1 VPLEEHDNSPAEAAE
16 RLWHDLGGW
25 GAPDRC
31 DPIATRGAS
40 IQCSGLKAAV
50 TGAYCAAQQG
60 TVPGCFL
67 GRFLP
72 ELGGAASPASFSSW
86 SDRIGSEAIHAC
98 FCCPVQFLQPQGNAR
113 SGCGASWSGGWKSG
127 ANKGKGRL
135 EGRPQRKPMED
146 PRSTRRWFALIT
158 RSYRGIARQGKQNV
172 GRGVILVRVSSLN
185 GCPPPLVRSH
195 LWFQIAWEGQ
205 GRR

>member
-1 VPLEEHDNSPAEAAE
+1 VAPPVPLEEHDNSPAEAAE

-72 ELGGAASPASFSSW
+72 KLGEAASPAALFSRRAIESGPEIIRGCLCL
-86 SDRIGSEAIHAC
+86 SSARRRKVSAVASTTSGPAPRTHRDVEEAPLAKIHQV
-98 FCCPVQFLQPQGNAR
+98 FCA
-113 SGCGASWSGGWKSG
+113 
-127 ANKGKGRL
+127 GK
-135 EGRPQRKPMED
+135 
-146 PRSTRRWFALIT
+146 
-158 RSYRGIARQGKQNV
+158 
-172 GRGVILVRVSSLN
+172 
-185 GCPPPLVRSH
+185 
-195 LWFQIAWEGQ
+195 
-205 GRR
+205 